1 MLYEI
6 ELDRM
11 EFRAFHGCYE
21 LERQVGNRFTVDLT
35 LRAELGRA
43 AEEDRVERTVNYLT
57 VYEIVRRQMQ
67 VTQHTIERVAAN
79 IIDALYADFP
89 QLVRV
94 RCRVSKLAPPLG
106 GKVAKVS
113 VVLER

>member
-1 MLYEI
+1 MHYEI
-6 ELDRM
+6 VLDRM

-21 LERQVGNRFTVDLT
+21 LERRVGNRFTVDLT
-35 LRAELGRA
+35 LRAELGSA
-43 AEEDRVERTVNYLT
+43 AEEDRVDKTVNYLT
-57 VYEIVRRQMQ
+57 VYEIVRAQMQ

-79 IIDALYADFP
+79 IIDALYAAFP
-89 QLVRV
+89 QLVQV
-94 RCRVSKLAPPLG
+94 RCTVSKLAPPLG